1 LKRFFLDYTSWLLIA
16 VNVYLILYYRKFPN
30 SINDIIVL
38 FYIQSV
44 LIGVFNF
51 FDMLTIK
58 QFAESDFKLNTPSVA
73 TKAQSKNGCGAWF
86 FLLHYGFFHLV
97 YLFFLVTLVNI
108 KQLDFRFIE
117 FSFFIILA
125 TCISGFV
132 QNKIRNR
139 NEDVN
144 IVAMFFMPYARI
156 IPMHLMILLPA
167 FLHISGAMLFLVLKM
182 LADVIMHVVYQQS
195 VFKQRST
202 V

>member
-1 LKRFFLDYTSWLLIA
+1 MNAIGNLIWLIFGGFFSALGYFIMGFVFCITIIGIPFGIQCFKIGMLVLLPFGKRIVTTSSSGGCLTLLF
-16 VNVYLILYYRKFPN
+16 N
-30 SINDIIVL
+30 IIVL

-58 QFAESDFKLNTPSVA
+58 QFAEGDFKLNTQSVA
-73 TKAQSKNGCGAWF
+73 TKAQSKNGCGASF
-86 FLLHYGFFHLV
+86 FLMHYGFFHLV

-144 IVAMFFMPYARI
+144 ITAMFFMPYARI
-156 IPMHLMILLPA
+156 IPMHLMIL
-167 FLHISGAMLFLVLKM
+167 
-182 LADVIMHVVYQQS
+182 
-195 VFKQRST
+195 
-202 V
+202 